1 MSVGMTR
8 WRIFLMIVLET
19 VMLSSTGG
27 LLGIFLGM
35 IAVWRLSITGIDLS
49 VWSTGLTEMGFN
61 PIVYPEWDAALVLNI
76 ALLVVATGVLA
87 SLYPAWKALKLK
99 PSEAVRAI

>member
-1 MSVGMTR
+1 
-8 WRIFLMIVLET
+8 
-19 VMLSSTGG
+19 
-27 LLGIFLGM
+27 
-35 IAVWRLSITGIDLS
+35 
-49 VWSTGLTEMGFN
+49 MGFN